1 MIEKLKTDI
10 TGGKIAALKLIN
22 TDIEVI
28 KNNRDGLMFGVYRDV
43 NKISDDY
50 FTLKTWSN
58 GKIVDCEAYYTAF
71 DYYDGK
77 FLKAGNTVYE
87 VKQAA

>member
-1 MIEKLKTDI
+1 MDIKIDI
-10 TGGKIAALKLIN
+10 TAGKVTALKLIH

-28 KNNRDGLMFGVYRDV
+28 RNNKYGLMFGVYRDI
-43 NKISDDY
+43 NKVSDDY
-50 FTLKTWSN
+50 FTLKTWAK
-58 GKIVDCEAYYTAF
+58 GKIVDCEAYYSAF

-77 FLKAGNTVYE
+77 ILKSRDTVYE